1 MKALIVVDYQYD
13 FADPN
18 GSLYWPEGETLKEGI
33 EQKIKFYKDNNW
45 LVVFTMDW
53 HPENHC
59 SFEIWPPHCIQNT
72 KGAEILVDTSVA
84 DFIVKK
90 AVNIDEDSYSGF
102 NFQVKGVAPLEEWL
116 KEQKVEEVEICGLVK
131 QYCVDATYQDA
142 LKHGFK
148 ASIIEELV
156 K

>member
-13 FADPN
+13 FADPK
-18 GSLYWPEGETLKEGI
+18 GSLYWPEGETLKDGI
-33 EQKIKFYKDNNW
+33 EKKVKEYRENN
-45 LVVFTMDW
+45 LPVVYTMDW

-59 SFEIWPPHCIQNT
+59 SFDIWPPHCVQNT
-72 KGAEILVDTSVA
+72 RGAEILLDLNQA
-84 DFIVKK
+84 DYIVKK
-90 AVNIDEDSYSGF
+90 GVEVDWDSYSGF
-102 NFQVKGVAPLEEWL
+102 NRQSDAQPLEDWL
-116 KEQKVEEVEICGLVK
+116 KEHNVDEVEVCGLVK

-148 ASIIEELV
+148 ATIIEELV